1 MLDRT
6 FLPEI
11 KYINLDLNKIEVETR
26 EIRRSNKGRPAIE
39 RTLIDHKNGIRINP
53 SKKFWSSFMD
63 EFGLGNPSQKFFNYF
78 DHSEI
83 FQRVQKDMDTPMIS
97 VCLEHTRG
105 QVDTYK
111 AYGCTRDASHIPY
124 DDVVGL
130 IKKTDTNAKEIYF
143 KDGLVHSVHRSKDP
157 IANFTIGADDYDGFY
172 EVITPVDG
180 HGQPEV
186 FIGTER
192 LVCTNGMTIRN
203 KAFRSEFKI
212 GDMGMSTLAQIID
225 GFRNEDGYIQLK
237 KRFENADLSY
247 SSMREV
253 YRTSRLLQEIV
264 ADGRNSAIA
273 MSNMMYIFSEMLGDF
288 ETDLGISSLNQ
299 MSEKV
304 AAGIPM
310 RPTVL
315 SLIQLLSEVST
326 HHVGAIHQGHIDKFI
341 GSLISNN
348 YDMELSKNHM
358 GEYSQYLL
366 DNRVK

>member
-1 MLDRT
+1 MRDRT

-11 KYINLDLNKIEVETR
+11 KYVTIDLNKVEVETR
-26 EIRRSNKGRPAIE
+26 EIRRHDRGRPAIQ
-39 RTLIDHKNGIRINP
+39 RTLIDQKNGIRISP
-53 SKKFWSSFMD
+53 TKKFWSSFMD
-63 EFGLGNPSQKFFNYF
+63 EFSLGNPSQKFFNYF

-83 FQRVQKDMDTPMIS
+83 FQRIQKDMEKPLIS

-124 DDVVGL
+124 DDVVDLTKQTDPDTKEMYFQNGL
-130 IKKTDTNAKEIYF
+130 
-143 KDGLVHSVHRSKDP
+143 LHSVHRSKDP
-157 IANFTIGADDYDGFY
+157 IANFSIGADDYNGFY

-212 GDMGMSTLAQIID
+212 GSMGMSTLAQIID

-247 SSMREV
+247 ASMREV
-253 YRTSRLLQEIV
+253 YKTSRLLQEIV
-264 ADGRNSAIA
+264 ADGRNPAAS
-273 MSNMMYIFSEMLGDF
+273 MSNMMYTFSEMLGDF

-304 AAGIPM
+304 ASGIPM
-310 RPTVL
+310 RPSVL

-341 GSLISNN
+341 GGLIANN
-348 YDMELSKNHM
+348 YDMELSKSHM
-358 GEYSQYLL
+358 GDYDDYLIA
-366 DNRVK
+366 NKVK